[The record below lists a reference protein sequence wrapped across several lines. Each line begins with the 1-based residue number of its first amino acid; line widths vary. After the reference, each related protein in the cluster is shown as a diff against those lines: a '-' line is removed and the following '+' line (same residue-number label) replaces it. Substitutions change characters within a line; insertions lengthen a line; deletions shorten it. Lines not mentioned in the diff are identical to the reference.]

1 MHPSVRKCYRICL
14 PKEKPFFE
22 CPEEDPALSAFII
35 GLGDTKHQST
45 SIFQSVNMF
54 RAVLSVFLSALLIQQ
69 GAATHTELTAFEDV
83 VSGLLLG
90 QHLNLVFNSEECG
103 VDVGGDF
110 VRAITSIPIKLW
122 RWVELE
128 PGVTRV
134 SFTHTFV
141 APFSDEYSYDNFQV
155 AIWSNGTVY
164 IEVNEFV
171 PSGNFYG
178 EVSYVCELGAGIR
191 IFNHNYGEAWDVAT
205 NYDEVKAALVAGRH
219 VDRAISYERCD
230 GDPIANNSRR
240 ITGSNDELSY
250 VMRDG
255 QPFEHIEFVDQEYLK
270 ADQMDLFA
278 LTTSL
283 YPSGEIVVRSE
294 VWNLDNWDVDME
306 GLLTCQYDDVMTFT
320 LEPEED
326 EVEYTSYDEMVEG
339 LLSGHELEVVFDTFD
354 CVKIPGEAP
363 GPHRIYVENIQ
374 QWQLAFEDVVSGLLL
389 GQHLNLVFNSEECGV
404 DVGGDFVRAITSI
417 PIKLWRWVE
426 LEPGVTRVS
435 FTHTFVAP
443 FSDEYSYD
451 NFQVAIWSNGTVYIE
466 VNEFVPS
473 GNFYGE
479 VSYVCELG
487 AGIRIFNHNYGEAWD
502 VATNYDEVKAA
513 LVAGRHV
520 DRAISYER
528 CDGDPIA
535 NISRRITGS
544 NDELLYVMRDGQ
556 PFEHIEFVDQEY
568 LKADQMDLFALTTS
582 LYPSGE
588 IVVRSEVWN
597 LDNWDVD
604 MEGLL
609 TCQYDD
615 VMTFTLE
622 PEEDEVEY
630 TSYDEMVEGLL
641 SGHELEVVFDTFDC
655 VKIPGEAPGPHRIY
669 VENIQ
674 QWQLGATGTGQTF
687 VRFSTYHFRNDADPV
702 LEFEEFDIFS
712 DGNMFMATMQM
723 DLSTGNVNFRD
734 NYLCQLGTD
743 ARVFGFL
750 GDTTRITDFSE
761 LTEAVE
767 MGYHLTTVI
776 DYNQCNSTI
785 VGDTALYLG
794 MSFYELF
801 ETLDTSNATEVLTEH
816 RGMVNLGDSL
826 GVMSIPGT
834 FEEDGTVTW
843 DLQIL
848 VPDGQGGLLNLFEG
862 SVVTCDLTG
871 GTAVF
876 KDERSN

>member
-14 PKEKPFFE
+14 PKEKLFFE
-22 CPEEDPALSAFII
+22 CPEEDPALPSIII
-35 GLGDTKHQST
+35 GFSDTKHQST
-45 SIFQSVNMF
+45 SILLSVNMF

-110 VRAITSIPIKLW
+110 VRAITSIPIKFW

-155 AIWSNGTVY
+155 AIWSN
-164 IEVNEFV
+164 
-171 PSGNFYG
+171 
-178 EVSYVCELGAGIR
+178 
-191 IFNHNYGEAWDVAT
+191 
-205 NYDEVKAALVAGRH
+205 
-219 VDRAISYERCD
+219 
-230 GDPIANNSRR
+230 
-240 ITGSNDELSY
+240 
-250 VMRDG
+250 
-255 QPFEHIEFVDQEYLK
+255 
-270 ADQMDLFA
+270 
-278 LTTSL
+278 
-283 YPSGEIVVRSE
+283 
-294 VWNLDNWDVDME
+294 
-306 GLLTCQYDDVMTFT
+306 
-320 LEPEED
+320 
-326 EVEYTSYDEMVEG
+326 
-339 LLSGHELEVVFDTFD
+339 
-354 CVKIPGEAP
+354 
-363 GPHRIYVENIQ
+363 
-374 QWQLAFEDVVSGLLL
+374 
-389 GQHLNLVFNSEECGV
+389 
-404 DVGGDFVRAITSI
+404 
-417 PIKLWRWVE
+417 
-426 LEPGVTRVS
+426 
-435 FTHTFVAP
+435 
-443 FSDEYSYD
+443 
-451 NFQVAIWSNGTVYIE
+451 
-466 VNEFVPS
+466 
-473 GNFYGE
+473 
-479 VSYVCELG
+479 
-487 AGIRIFNHNYGEAWD
+487 
-502 VATNYDEVKAA
+502 
-513 LVAGRHV
+513 
-520 DRAISYER
+520 
-528 CDGDPIA
+528 
-535 NISRRITGS
+535 
-544 NDELLYVMRDGQ
+544 DGQ

-750 GDTTRITDFSE
+750 GDTTRVTDFSE

-767 MGYHLTTVI
+767 MGYHMTTVI

-816 RGMVNLGDSL
+816 RGMVNLGLSDPQYSFYSL
-826 GVMSIPGT
+826 
-834 FEEDGTVTW
+834 
-843 DLQIL
+843 QRL
-848 VPDGQGGLLNLFEG
+848 VPYLRNQSEDCLYLNIYAPVTGNRRNLMSVVVFIHGESFDWGTGNVYDGRTLAGYGQIVVVTFNYRLGALGYLRPNAAGG
-862 SVVTCDLTG
+862 SVANFALLDQIAALNWIKENIEQ
-871 GTAVF
+871 F
-876 KDERSN
+876 